1 MKAEIKSKTGN
12 PAGFVRINAYTW
24 IAKKAGES
32 DEGARQRFLTKLS
45 QSVENPFHKLSEK
58 IWAASVV

>member
-1 MKAEIKSKTGN
+1 MKTEKQTKTAN
-12 PAGFVRINAYTW
+12 PAGFVRVNAYTW
-24 IAKKAGES
+24 IAKKVGES

-45 QSVENPFHKLSEK
+45 QSVENPFHKLSDK

>member
-1 MKAEIKSKTGN
+1 MKAERNSKNSN

-24 IAKKAGES
+24 IAKKLGES
-32 DEGARQRFLTKLS
+32 DEGARQRYLTKLS
-45 QSVENPFHKLSEK
+45 QSVENPLHKLSEK

>member
-1 MKAEIKSKTGN
+1 MKKARHSKTDST
-12 PAGFVRINAYTW
+12 AGFVRINTYTW
-24 IAKKAGES
+24 IAKKVGES

-45 QSVENPFHKLSEK
+45 NSVENPFHKLSEK